1 MNFST
6 LRPPSYRFLSDS
18 IIGNV
23 EQRRRPSRDL
33 LPTDD
38 YRNAQA
44 YADYYQPRQSSW
56 SCERARV
63 PRAVDRTSSTSA
75 PAVIPERDAV
85 AVLGLLSLTSGTKRK
100 RVESPV
106 VSSRKLQCA
115 PAEPSTPQPETDTES
130 LNSEKLESTAKW
142 HEEQQVRREK
152 QVDFMQDDRI
162 SHLQKQTLK
171 LREEI
176 ETVEYRRREIAAL
189 PARQNGWDV
198 AVEYFKLFRH
208 GLQSRGR
215 SSVIKHSDE
224 QLDFLRRTMSIDVLL
239 NTGQGHN
246 AMLRN
251 WKCMSLWFQDVEV
264 TLEGLDRS
272 AAGSLEAITKTSVTI
287 TERTLRNAFP
297 RLVSKDGAHFELAQ
311 QLLGRRIVMRGLT
324 HFEWDS
330 GRRCFT
336 SVMTH
341 SDLLAPMLHLL
352 GNVEDVAQVFERST
366 ITPDFQ
372 WRSMV

>member
-1 MNFST
+1 
-6 LRPPSYRFLSDS
+6 
-18 IIGNV
+18 
-23 EQRRRPSRDL
+23 
-33 LPTDD
+33 
-38 YRNAQA
+38 
-44 YADYYQPRQSSW
+44 
-56 SCERARV
+56 
-63 PRAVDRTSSTSA
+63 
-75 PAVIPERDAV
+75 
-85 AVLGLLSLTSGTKRK
+85 
-100 RVESPV
+100 
-106 VSSRKLQCA
+106 
-115 PAEPSTPQPETDTES
+115 
-130 LNSEKLESTAKW
+130 
-142 HEEQQVRREK
+142 
-152 QVDFMQDDRI
+152 
-162 SHLQKQTLK
+162 
-171 LREEI
+171 
-176 ETVEYRRREIAAL
+176 
-189 PARQNGWDV
+189 
-198 AVEYFKLFRH
+198 
-208 GLQSRGR
+208 
-215 SSVIKHSDE
+215 
-224 QLDFLRRTMSIDVLL
+224 
-239 NTGQGHN
+239 
-246 AMLRN
+246 MLRN